1 MEWLHNEVA
10 RSGQPFAL
18 VAANYCGS
26 VIMQLSKEETSSNY
40 EDILQDKAH
49 VSLQVIIDVILS
61 LKEQQFE
68 MDFFHKY
75 ISATNSNLCLEI
87 IWKLHCTNIMTFG
100 TYLHL
105 KVDKSYQCQLIA
117 NRILKLCISK
127 NITLTDKRKSLLKD
141 ISGILINQSFPVIS
155 TCQQTSILQQDSLNI
170 FTLITQGFAKRETD
184 SSIPLLPIELAS
196 KYHQIHLD
204 SLQKMAVHQL
214 NVLFRF
220 KPDYTV
226 SDAVKHQEQWT
237 YSKLTPFRR
246 AFFKQFFAVLDAN
259 AVLSVIQSLLEA
271 DDFNWCTLLSFTST
285 FLICFQTAPRLLK
298 SSVNEMLKQGL
309 ENLEVESSISALLF
323 ARQACFE
330 GPHVFPSYPE
340 WVELTFGSSN
350 KSIANSQKSFTFL
363 IKLLSDLVPV
373 ESAIHLKAHLM
384 KAPFVPAQC
393 SEVYSEYT
401 TLVKTRLIDLK
412 QSIFKSSSS
421 CDYHST
427 AENQTSEDTENDV
440 RAAVDS
446 FATLDKIP
454 ANILQTIIFRRPYFV
469 GEFLPALLK
478 PRKLPKI
485 ADSRMKFIKALKES
499 GKLPGSHYQNYIAA
513 CQQLMMA
520 SVNEPLPATS
530 DNSNSSTEKLPL
542 EKLEAVLL
550 QLEENVSQSESLPK
564 NVFKTNVSE
573 TISLISESLK
583 NLLDEPQSELL
594 LTENKWLMTL
604 DVVKPSLENKHVQV
618 ANAILNSTSK
628 ALLLS
633 NYSVDYDS
641 SWLCQLFDVLAAN
654 FPLLPAI
661 FQCLWRWTVLQW
673 NLMSAEQILGLGAIL
688 CHLTLCHDRL
698 PQVQILNCPVLG
710 KTIGKFTDLLWTVL
724 PCSTCQQA
732 KFLLRIST
740 VFLKTFFYATSDVN
754 KMSLIPTSLTTKF
767 TYLCERKYPCLRF
780 NVCPS
785 EIPNEEVVL
794 YQSEAFTTMKN
805 CHQIKLQQWVRQEL
819 AVDPGRDYLTNR
831 QRNFYQTWFL
841 HKYQAENKNGRKIC
855 SDIFNCLLE
864 ADTNCVQ
871 TDSSQC
877 TMCQARAAPP
887 QLTLNNNKYEI
898 VTLLKR
904 NIEQFLDID
913 QNNGNAET
921 STLPWLLQEL
931 QEATPT
937 NVAANLCKTKFQ
949 VFSKVNLLLNLP
961 ANLLFSDSVYIPVS
975 EAAASTAITY
985 INTTLRNTINE
996 GFALDR
1002 DVVYQI
1008 FQGIVMLRQTISD
1021 DLFQRLLTECPLL
1034 WTSLM
1039 VHGKNW
1045 KFYHL
1050 LLEQKNLQTIIDCI
1064 LKFQMSDEWETFSP
1078 VDAETPLVLLQAEA
1092 AALASLAL
1100 HRNITWTEPMLT
1112 IFGVKVF
1119 SVAFVYLL
1127 SAAVQHLLNFAY
1139 QNPLLLE
1146 SLGNILV
1153 QFPFL
1158 LQSLHSDPLL
1168 TSDPITNVILDNSKT
1183 FISVV
1188 FFQIVMA
1195 TSLERTITSVFCDE
1209 TNLSILLQM
1218 HLKLT
1223 ELFKQCHLLEATPS
1237 VKKHC
1242 SHVEKFL
1249 TMQEVLKIGSFVKK
1263 IITMVPGDIL
1273 QSTDSGSYTVVCPY
1287 WETGDNW
1294 QQEWDMLQ

>member
-1 MEWLHNEVA
+1 MASSCETLQNSTCKMISYHQNVNFPFAQVTQINVSGDSKTTLPVDACMEWLHNEVA
-10 RSGQPFAL
+10 RSGQPFNL

-26 VIMQLSKEETSSNY
+26 VIMQLSKEETSSDY

-75 ISATNSNLCLEI
+75 ISATNSDLCLEI
-87 IWKLHCTNIMTFG
+87 IWKLHCTNILTFG

-117 NRILKLCISK
+117 DRILKLCIS
-127 NITLTDKRKSLLKD
+127 N
-141 ISGILINQSFPVIS
+141 ISGILINQSFPVTS

-170 FTLITQGFAKRETD
+170 FTLITQGFATRDTD
-184 SSIPLLPIELAS
+184 SPIPLLPIELAS

-259 AVLSVIQSLLEA
+259 AVLNVIQSLLEA

-298 SSVNEMLKQGL
+298 SFVNAMLKQGL
-309 ENLEVESSISALLF
+309 ENLEIESSISALLF

-330 GPHVFPSYPE
+330 GPHVFPSYPD
-340 WVELTFGSSN
+340 WVELTFGCSN
-350 KSIANSQKSFTFL
+350 KSIANTQKSFTFL
-363 IKLLSDLVPV
+363 IKLLSDLVPF

-384 KAPFVPAQC
+384 KTPFVPAQC
-393 SEVYSEYT
+393 SEVYFEYT

-412 QSIFKSSSS
+412 QSIFKSSVSS
-421 CDYHST
+421 DYHST
-427 AENQTSEDTENDV
+427 AEKNQTSEDTENDV
-440 RAAVDS
+440 TAAVDS

-485 ADSRMKFIKALKES
+485 ADSRMKFIKALKDS
-499 GKLPGSHYQNYIAA
+499 KKLPASHYQNYIAA
-513 CQQLMMA
+513 CQQLMMT
-520 SVNEPLPATS
+520 SV
-530 DNSNSSTEKLPL
+530 
-542 EKLEAVLL
+542 
-550 QLEENVSQSESLPK
+550 
-564 NVFKTNVSE
+564 NVSE
-573 TISLISESLK
+573 TISLISETLK

-618 ANAILNSTSK
+618 ANTILNSTSK
-628 ALLLS
+628 TLLLS
-633 NYSVDYDS
+633 NYAVDYDS

-654 FPLLPAI
+654 LPLLPAI

-710 KTIGKFTDLLWTVL
+710 ETIGKFTDLLWTVL
-724 PCSTCQQA
+724 PCSTSQQA
-732 KFLLRIST
+732 KFLLQIST

-754 KMSLIPTSLTTKF
+754 KMSLIPTSLITKF
-767 TYLCERKYPCLRF
+767 TYLCERKYPYLRF

-785 EIPNEEVVL
+785 KIPNEEVVL
-794 YQSEAFTTMKN
+794 YHCEAFTTIKN
-805 CHQIKLQQWVRQEL
+805 CHQIKLRQWVRQEL

-864 ADTNCVQ
+864 ADTDCVQ

-877 TMCQARAAPP
+877 TMCKTSAAPP

-898 VTLLKR
+898 LTLLKR

-913 QNNGNAET
+913 QNNGNAGT
-921 STLPWLLQEL
+921 SVLPWLLQEL
-931 QEATPT
+931 QESAPT
-937 NVAANLCKTKFQ
+937 NVAANFCKTKFQ

-961 ANLLFSDSVYIPVS
+961 ANLLFSDS
-975 EAAASTAITY
+975 
-985 INTTLRNTINE
+985 RNTINE
-996 GFALDR
+996 GFTLDR
-1002 DVVYQI
+1002 DVVYHI

-1050 LLEQKNLQTIIDCI
+1050 LIEQKNLQTIINCI
-1064 LKFQMSDEWETFSP
+1064 LKFQMSDEWETFRP
-1078 VDAETPLVLLQAEA
+1078 LDAETPLVLLQAVA
-1092 AALASLAL
+1092 AALASLVL
-1100 HRNITWTEPMLT
+1100 QRNITWTEPMLT

-1119 SVAFVYLL
+1119 SIAFIYLL
-1127 SAAVQHLLNFAY
+1127 STAAQHLLNFAY

-1158 LQSLHSDPLL
+1158 LQSLHNDSLL
-1168 TSDPITNVILDNSKT
+1168 TSDLITNVILDNSKT

-1195 TSLERTITSVFCDE
+1195 TSLEHTITSVFCDE

-1223 ELFKQCHLLEATPS
+1223 DFFKQCHLLEATPS

-1242 SHVEKFL
+1242 SHGETFL

-1263 IITMVPGDIL
+1263 IITMVPVDIL
-1273 QSTDSGSYTVVCPY
+1273 QSTDSEIWQRIDPDIQQVYKETVMTMAGTY
-1287 WETGDNW
+1287 K
-1294 QQEWDMLQ
+1294 LQICTNKSLKN